1 MCANGNCIDQRLVCN
16 KEPDCADES
25 DEPAHCNVDEC
36 ARIEMNQCGHRC
48 VDTPTSYYCECNPG
62 YRLLDDGKACEDIDE
77 CMETPQV
84 CSQQCENTPGS
95 YYCKCKEFWYERA
108 ADEHTC
114 KRRDNVKPWIIFTN
128 KYYVRNMSIDASNY
142 SLMHQDLINVV
153 ALDADYEDQMLYF
166 CDVTAKTIFR
176 YVSISRKRFTF
187 DATKLLYCKN
197 YTMEAIQETLHA
209 DLFQGP
215 NRRRREGSDY
225 STR

>member
-1 MCANGNCIDQRLVCN
+1 
-16 KEPDCADES
+16 
-25 DEPAHCNVDEC
+25 
-36 ARIEMNQCGHRC
+36 MNQCGHRC